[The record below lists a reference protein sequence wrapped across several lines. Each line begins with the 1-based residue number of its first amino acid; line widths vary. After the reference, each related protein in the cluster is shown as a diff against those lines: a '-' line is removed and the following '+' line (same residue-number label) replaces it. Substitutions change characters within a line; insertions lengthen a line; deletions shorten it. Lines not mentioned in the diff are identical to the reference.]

1 MEKTGEYEKVRGEL
15 EELEELLGV
24 VEVGRGTD
32 RAGPL

>member
-1 MEKTGEYEKVRGEL
+1 MEKTGEYEKVRG
-15 EELEELLGV
+15 ELEELLGV